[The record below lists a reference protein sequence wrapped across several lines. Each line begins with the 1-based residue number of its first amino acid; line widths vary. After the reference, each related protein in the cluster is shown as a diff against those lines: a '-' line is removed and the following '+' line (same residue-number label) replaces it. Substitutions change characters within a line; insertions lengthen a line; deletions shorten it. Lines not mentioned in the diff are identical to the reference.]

1 MADTV
6 TDFDPARY
14 LRAPVVDVAGG
25 VALSIALLSSRDR
38 SLIGAP
44 AKAAKQLR
52 TSVMALQSAWG
63 QQRAAIVPKANPRP
77 ADQRLDR
84 AWAAVCRRLETLSE
98 LPETVPE
105 AKQAA
110 ALHALLF
117 PEGLTFLA
125 LPFEKEWAE
134 SEQRLKQIDEGSN
147 AKMLAALVGDFVLA
161 ELRTAHAD
169 YGRVLGITTAKEPET
184 TTPALTEPL
193 RALTQAIAAYALQ
206 LVAAGQ
212 SDPELMPAV
221 RKALRPIDDIRTAQA
236 RRAAA
241 GESPEVPDDAVVPP
255 PSKVNPSTPVPE
267 V

>member
-1 MADTV
+1 MVDTV
-6 TDFDPARY
+6 TDFDPSRY
-14 LRAPVVDVAGG
+14 LRTPVVDVSGG
-25 VALSIALLSSRDR
+25 VALSIALLASADP
-38 SLIGAP
+38 SLEGAP
-44 AKAAKQLR
+44 AKAAKRLR
-52 TSVMALQSAWG
+52 TSVVALQSAWG
-63 QQRAAIVPKANPRP
+63 QQRAVAVPKVNPRP

-84 AWAAVCRRLETLSE
+84 AWGAVGRRLETVAE
-98 LPETVPE
+98 LPETLPE

-110 ALHALLF
+110 TLYALLF

-125 LPFEKEWAE
+125 LPFEKQWAE

-147 AKMLAALVGDFVLA
+147 AKVLAALVGDFVVA
-161 ELRTAHAD
+161 ELRAAHAE
-169 YGRVLGITTAKEPET
+169 YGRVLGITAAKAPET

-193 RALTQAIAAYALQ
+193 RAVTQAIAAYALQ
-206 LVAAGQ
+206 VVAAGQ

-221 RKALRPIDDIRTAQA
+221 RKALRPIDDIRAAQA

-241 GESPEVPDDAVVPP
+241 GEAPEVPDDAVVPP